1 MADITLLHKFK
12 LDASF
17 GQCLPVANI
26 GLRSACMHVLPKIN
40 QWSIIT
46 LPRGTDVVDAEVL
59 QQWLHL
65 WTTKECLKT
74 CYTYNTVYTNM
85 YD

>member
-1 MADITLLHKFK
+1 M
-12 LDASF
+12 
-17 GQCLPVANI
+17 QN
-26 GLRSACMHVLPKIN
+26 VLPKIN

-46 LPRGTDVVDAEVL
+46 LPRGTDVVDTEVL

-65 WTTKECLKT
+65 RTTEECLKT

-85 YD
+85 YDWQLLEKYNQAAINDHRS